1 MRTSSSGAS
10 CSAMVR
16 HLHKH
21 AVSISNVELLRSCSG
36 KHILSDEIT
45 LGPKKKERCAMSS
58 GGGFMV
64 FWESATS
71 SYSRCSNVTRGG
83 LRALSSSLDQTGS
96 TDGAFAPRAASVTAF
111 MNSASPGA
119 SAMVWLNRT
128 AKMNPPHN
136 NRHLNQE
143 QWRVKNT
150 PITLNVEEELL
161 HAWERWL

>member
-21 AVSISNVELLRSCSG
+21 AVSISNAELLRSCSG
-36 KHILSDEIT
+36 KRILSAEIS

-64 FWESATS
+64 FWASGTS
-71 SYSRCSNVTRGG
+71 SYSRCSNVTRAG
-83 LRALSSSLDQTGS
+83 LRALRSSLDQTGG
-96 TDGAFAPRAASVTAF
+96 TDGALAPRATSATAF
-111 MNSASPGA
+111 MNSASPGP
-119 SAMVWLNRT
+119 SAMVWLSRT

-136 NRHLNQE
+136 NRGPE
-143 QWRVKNT
+143 SKAM
-150 PITLNVEEELL
+150 ES
-161 HAWERWL
+161 